1 MKRYVSEMYSDL
13 FSVYQKDQDASICE
27 GLRRVKEM
35 WDRCFITDY
44 EAVKLFIQ
52 VCEHEV
58 WKDQESFTTRM
69 SEKP

>member
-13 FSVYQKDQDASICE
+13 FSVYQTNKDVSICE

-52 VCEHEV
+52 VCEREV
-58 WKDQESFTTRM
+58 
-69 SEKP
+69 

>member
-13 FSVYQKDQDASICE
+13 FSVYQTSKDVSICE
-27 GLRRVKEM
+27 GLSRVKEM

-58 WKDQESFTTRM
+58 
-69 SEKP
+69 

>member
-13 FSVYQKDQDASICE
+13 FSVYQKDKDFSICE

-35 WDRCFITDY
+35 WNRCFITDY

-52 VCEHEV
+52 VCEREV
-58 WKDQESFTTRM
+58 
-69 SEKP
+69 

>member
-13 FSVYQKDQDASICE
+13 FSVYQTSKDVSICE

-35 WDRCFITDY
+35 CDRCFITDY

-58 WKDQESFTTRM
+58 
-69 SEKP
+69 

>member
-13 FSVYQKDQDASICE
+13 FSVYQKDKDVSICE

-52 VCEHEV
+52 VCEREA
-58 WKDQESFTTRM
+58 
-69 SEKP
+69 

>member
-13 FSVYQKDQDASICE
+13 FSVYQKVEDFSICE
-27 GLRRVKEM
+27 GLHRVKEM

-52 VCEHEV
+52 VCEREV
-58 WKDQESFTTRM
+58 
-69 SEKP
+69 

>member
-13 FSVYQKDQDASICE
+13 FSVYQTSKDVSVCE

-44 EAVKLFIQ
+44 EAVKLFVQ

-58 WKDQESFTTRM
+58 
-69 SEKP
+69 